1 MSIRLR
7 GRLAV
12 TLAAGVACGP
22 GTPSDTTGDSPSTS
36 TSDSPATDGSP
47 SPSEPTSGEP
57 GDPTGE
63 PGDPTGEPGDP
74 TGAPTTDT
82 TGPIDPTDRPP
93 EPECDPDDCGPCSY
107 CGDGGYCV
115 PGDGCYHDN
124 ECYDDEGCAYG
135 EVCEEDFDLVCQE
148 VAVIPLCDRQAL
160 ELSFVDLA
168 GPADALVVADLDGD
182 DDLDVAVA
190 RPGEV
195 EVLLGDGLGGLAPGG
210 VFPTGLAGD
219 EPVQIAAA
227 DFDGDGE
234 LDLAVLRPLAVGE
247 LALLFGQ
254 DAEFTAPVPG
264 QLGHLPLALFA
275 GDVDGDGAVDLAAHS
290 GELHDLVVR
299 LGDGLGGFGT
309 EQVALAGSFPAAAM
323 GDMDNDGALDL
334 AARSTFGPDVAVH
347 RFEGGAYNELL
358 ILDALGTTEHSALM
372 TADFEGDQTDEVIG
386 HRIVQNVEI
395 VTTWISGWPVDR
407 VVEAGARPAAAGDV
421 DGDGCKDVISLE
433 PTSAGFSVQ
442 FTDSTM
448 CWLEC
453 TQSYFAGSQLSPRAL
468 AAGDLDGDGKAE
480 IVAGN
485 ATHQLA
491 LVRAGP

>member
-1 MSIRLR
+1 MNIHLR

-36 TSDSPATDGSP
+36 TSDSTDSSP
-47 SPSEPTSGEP
+47 SPSEPTSSGP
-57 GDPTGE
+57 GNPTT
-63 PGDPTGEPGDP
+63 DEPGDP

-82 TGPIDPTDRPP
+82 TGPIDPTDTTDPTDPP
-93 EPECDPDDCGPCSY
+93 EPECTPDSCGPCYY
-107 CGDGGYCV
+107 CGDGGYCF
-115 PGDGCYHDN
+115 PDGSCYHEN

-135 EVCEEDFDLVCQE
+135 EVCEEDFDLVCQT
-148 VAVIPLCDRQAL
+148 VAVIPTCDRQAL
-160 ELSFVDLA
+160 DLSFVDLA
-168 GPADALVVADLDGD
+168 GPTDALLVVDLDGD

-195 EVLLGDGLGGLAPGG
+195 EILLGDGQGGLAPGG

-234 LDLAVLRPLAVGE
+234 LDLAVQRISVVGE
-247 LALLFGQ
+247 FALLFGQ
-254 DAEFTAPVPG
+254 DAVFAAPVPD
-264 QLGHLPLALFA
+264 QLGHNPLDLWA
-275 GDVDGDGAVDLAAHS
+275 GDVDGDGAADLAAHS
-290 GELHDLVVR
+290 GDNGNLVVR
-299 LGDGLGGFGT
+299 LGDGLGGFGP
-309 EQVALAGSFPAAAM
+309 EQAALAGSFLAAAM
-323 GDMDNDGALDL
+323 GDMDNDGALDV
-334 AARSTFGPDVAVH
+334 AARGNFGIDVVVH
-347 RFEGGAYNELL
+347 RFEGGAYNEFLV
-358 ILDALGTTEHSALM
+358 LDALGTTEHSALM

-395 VTTWISGWPVDR
+395 VTTWISAWPVER

-421 DGDGCKDVISLE
+421 DGDGCKDVISIE
-433 PTSAGFSVQ
+433 PTSTGFSVQ
-442 FTDSTM
+442 FTDSVM

-453 TQSYFAGSQLSPRAL
+453 TQSYFVDSQLSPRAL

-480 IVAGN
+480 ILAGN
-485 ATHQLA
+485 ATNQLA